1 MQSNKLYPPFIR
13 VSDSTSRVMYDVILA
28 LLPCTVMAYFAFGFV
43 PWMLILTAVGSA
55 LLTEF
60 VFSMIF
66 GKKSDSLA
74 DGSAIV
80 TGILL
85 AFTVGSFTPLYV
97 VAFGGASGVLFGKL
111 LWGGLGRNVFNPAL
125 IGREFMTVFFPSVM
139 TSGSIWYNAASS
151 NLKSIPVFDAD
162 WLDVL
167 FFKPSGAVGEFS
179 VFFLIVGGLYL
190 LLRHR
195 ITWHIPFALFLAF
208 TLLLF
213 LFRGNG
219 LSFSLGGVMLG
230 AIFMATDMPSSASTN
245 TGKLY
250 YGAMIGVTA
259 VLFIISDIK
268 YEYMSYSI
276 LLMNAFVQPVNWVF
290 RPRTWANKWNFTNR
304 LGLGILLTGIII
316 LVVFAIVYLHNI
328 EGVKYLLFGY
338 IVYCIIRFNES
349 YIKGQFR
356 FAENRHIL

>member
-1 MQSNKLYPPFIR
+1 MQSDKIYSPFIR

-28 LLPCTVMAYFAFGFV
+28 LLPCTVMAYFAFGFA
-43 PWMLILTAVGSA
+43 PCMLTLTAVGSA

-66 GKKSDSLA
+66 LKKSDSLA

-85 AFTVGSFTPLYV
+85 AFTIGSFTPLYV

-139 TSGSIWYNAASS
+139 TSGSIWYNAAST
-151 NLKSIPVFDAD
+151 NLKSIPIFGTD
-162 WLDVL
+162 WLDAL
-167 FFKPSGAVGEFS
+167 FFNPSGAVGEFS
-179 VFFLIVGGLYL
+179 VFILIVGGLYL

-195 ITWHIPFALFLAF
+195 ITWHIPFALFLTF

-213 LFRGNG
+213 LFRGNE
-219 LSFSLGGVMLG
+219 LSFSLGGVILG
-230 AIFMATDMPSSASTN
+230 AVFMATDMPSSASTN

-250 YGAMIGVTA
+250 YGAMIGLTA
-259 VLFIISDIK
+259 VLFIINDIK

-276 LLMNAFVQPVNWVF
+276 LLMNAFVQPINWTF
-290 RPRTWANKWNFTNR
+290 RPRTWADKWNFTNR
-304 LGLGILLTGIII
+304 LGLGILLSGIII
-316 LVVFAIVYLHNI
+316 LVGFVIVYLHNI
-328 EGVKYLLFGY
+328 GGIKYLLLGY
-338 IVYCIIRFNES
+338 IAFCIIRFNGS
-349 YIKGQFR
+349 YIKEHIR
-356 FAENRHIL
+356 FTKNLQ